1 MKASVF
7 GCAVAALLA
16 LVLSASVDAQ
26 SFAWW
31 KSEQFQKDLA
41 LTPEQC
47 TRIDDVFQTTLPKLR
62 QQKEELD
69 RQEAELSKMIA
80 SDSDEL
86 QVAKQ
91 IDRVEAARSQL
102 NKMRTLMLLHMRQ
115 LLTPDQ
121 RVRFNA
127 LHEQWEKEHRKP
139 QDHR

>member
-1 MKASVF
+1 MKASVL
-7 GCAVAALLA
+7 GCIAAALLA

-41 LTPEQC
+41 LTPDQS

-80 SDSDEL
+80 ADSDEV
-86 QVAKQ
+86 QVARQ

-121 RVRFNA
+121 RARFNV

>member
-16 LVLSASVDAQ
+16 LVLSGSVDAQ

-41 LTPEQC
+41 LTADQS
-47 TRIDDVFQTTLPKLR
+47 TRIDEVFQTTLPKLR

-69 RQEAELSKMIA
+69 RQETELSKLIA
-80 SDSDEL
+80 ADSDEL

-121 RVRFNA
+121 RTRFNT

>member
-1 MKASVF
+1 MKASVL
-7 GCAVAALLA
+7 GCAVAAMLA

-41 LTPEQC
+41 LTPDQC
-47 TRIDDVFQTTLPKLR
+47 TRIDAVFQTTLPKLR

-69 RQEAELSKMIA
+69 RQEADLSKMIA
-80 SDSDEL
+80 ADSDEL

-91 IDRVEAARSQL
+91 IDHVEAARSQL

-121 RVRFNA
+121 RARFNA